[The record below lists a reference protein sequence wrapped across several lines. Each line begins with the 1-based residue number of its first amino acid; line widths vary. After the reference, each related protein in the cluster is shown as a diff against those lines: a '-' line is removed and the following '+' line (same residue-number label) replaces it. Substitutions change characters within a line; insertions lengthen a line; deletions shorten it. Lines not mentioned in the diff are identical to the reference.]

1 MHSILIN
8 IFKSHPNVIWLNNER
23 DSLQTL
29 ILVPNCII
37 HPVSTTGR
45 PFFESFLYP
54 AVDKQGSI
62 SNQRKG
68 GLQRI
73 RLGELYNLGPKLVF
87 EDCHVPCVQQK
98 QLHML
103 SIQTSVLMSIYLQ
116 KMYFRDCKTLSVF
129 ERKILL
135 TLESLDSLRPSA

>member
-1 MHSILIN
+1 MFECLTCATAS
-8 IFKSHPNVIWLNNER
+8 VVRMER

-54 AVDKQGSI
+54 AVDKHGSI

-68 GLQRI
+68 GLHRI
-73 RLGELYNLGPKLVF
+73 PKIYFHFEGLRLYRFISMTQNKVNTKIMIVHDLLNVRKCYNLVF
-87 EDCHVPCVQQK
+87 YMIKTHCVYNIFPA
-98 QLHML
+98 
-103 SIQTSVLMSIYLQ
+103 S
-116 KMYFRDCKTLSVF
+116 
-129 ERKILL
+129 
-135 TLESLDSLRPSA
+135 